1 MGMGTIT
8 SNMPQRNVDRK
19 RPGSSTSK
27 SNPWFVCPHPN
38 PGAETRL
45 FFFPYAGSG
54 PSVFGKWLLE
64 LPNDLEGY
72 AAHYPGRGS
81 RYQEPPIKSLATLV
95 ERLYQA
101 IQPLLDKPFAFFG
114 HSLGGLVA
122 FELILRL
129 RKNNLPQP
137 AILFV
142 SASEA
147 PHLYDPHPLLHKLP
161 DAEFLQALKRLNGT
175 PTELL
180 HHADLM
186 TLLLPMLRADFEAIE
201 NYRYVPNEP
210 PLHIPIIAFGGLDDR
225 RVSREHLE
233 GWAKHTNVRFG
244 SRYFSGDHFFLNT
257 SRELILESIISEIPR
272 SPHAKT

>member
-8 SNMPQRNVDRK
+8 SNMPQGNVNRK

-27 SNPWFVCPHPN
+27 SNPWYVCPHPN

-45 FFFPYAGSG
+45 FFFPYAGGG
-54 PSVFGKWLLE
+54 PSVFSQWLIE
-64 LPNDLEGY
+64 LPNYLEGTI
-72 AAHYPGRGS
+72 AHYPGRGS
-81 RYQEPPIKSLATLV
+81 RYQEPPIKSLTILV

-101 IQPLLDKPFAFFG
+101 IQPLLDKPFVFYG

-142 SASEA
+142 SACES
-147 PHLYDPHPLLHKLP
+147 PHLYDPHPLIHKLP
-161 DAEFLQALKRLNGT
+161 DAEFIKALQDLNGT
-175 PTELL
+175 PSELL
-180 HHADLM
+180 QHADLM

-201 NYRYVPNEP
+201 NYRHEP
-210 PLHIPIIAFGGLDDR
+210 GEPLLHIPIIAFGGLDDR

-233 GWAKHTNVRFG
+233 GWALHTRSRFEIK
-244 SRYFSGDHFFLNT
+244 YFPGDHFFINIA
-257 SRELILESIISEIPR
+257 REPIVAEILASLPDA
-272 SPHAKT
+272 PK

>member
-1 MGMGTIT
+1 MGMGIIAT
-8 SNMPQRNVDRK
+8 NMPQGNVNRK

-27 SNPWFVCPHPN
+27 SNPWYVCPYPN

-45 FFFPYAGSG
+45 FFFPYAGGG
-54 PSVFGKWLLE
+54 PSVFSKWLNE
-64 LPNDLEGY
+64 LPNYLEGY
-72 AAHYPGRGS
+72 VAHYPGRGS
-81 RYQEPPIKSLATLV
+81 RYQEPPIKSLAVLV
-95 ERLYQA
+95 ERLYEA
-101 IQPLLDKPFAFFG
+101 IQPLLDKPFVFYG

-129 RKNNLPQP
+129 RKNDLPQP
-137 AILFV
+137 TMLFV

-147 PHLYDPHPLLHKLP
+147 PHLYDPHPIIHKLP
-161 DAEFLQALKRLNGT
+161 DAEFIKALQELNGT
-175 PTELL
+175 PSELL
-180 HHADLM
+180 QHTDLM

-210 PLHIPIIAFGGLDDR
+210 PLYIPIIAFGGLDDR

-233 GWAKHTNVRFG
+233 GWAKYTNMRLN

-257 SRELILESIISEIPR
+257 SRELILESITSEIPR
-272 SPHAKT
+272 SSHAKT